1 VATSELASGLQADY
15 KLSGAELA
23 TVLGVAMEYN
33 VSEIADRNVGVIA
46 KIRKAALV
54 PLEPT
59 K

>member
-1 VATSELASGLQADY
+1 LQADY

-33 VSEIADRNVGVIA
+33 VSEIADRKVGVIA

>member
-1 VATSELASGLQADY
+1 MATSELASGLQADY